1 MSDLYNEMSVDV
13 FISYH
18 VSSSKYI
25 ADSICHA
32 LEEEGV
38 RVWYAPRDVHNFYA
52 NDIIDAIKACKIFL
66 LLLNPESSFSEDCL
80 NEIQV
85 GFQRIR
91 DKENMAF
98 LPFQIFPGEISS
110 SAKYYLGRMNWID
123 AITPPLEYRIDE
135 LTQKIKVL
143 LASPDGLQNS
153 FWKTH
158 GDAAYKQEI
167 VQNTTG
173 KIRRYIPISNEN
185 FVGREQEFEELLQL
199 LDDKRFA
206 FVSGIGGIGKSEFI
220 RKFAQKYANRYDQ
233 VVWTACNTDLKNMI
247 IDGSNLIEGSF
258 ARVQINGCPET
269 DEEYAHRKL
278 EYFKSAVTPNTLWI
292 IDNFDHTEDEMLED
306 LLSTDCK
313 LLITTR
319 SDFSYEGYPQLIL
332 SALAEEDLLRLFTN
346 YYKGRMTPE
355 DREALSEL
363 FVITEG
369 HTLAVELLGK
379 IAASR
384 HLSPAKLAAQY
395 HKNGLTVMLSE
406 RVRNGK
412 AGYSSAFEFVKNL
425 FSAEKLS
432 EEDKNILLHMTML
445 PLEGFYYT
453 EFAELAGID
462 DYEAIDELIR
472 KSWIKFDPG
481 FELLSMHP
489 LIREVVL
496 ETIPAD
502 QEYFSAYIQNLGTR
516 TENAWFMTY
525 EEKVNLSPLV
535 TRVFERFPDITWDLK
550 EAYRFMAFLMVR
562 LECHGQVEDIVNK
575 YVQIHI
581 DRYGEEA
588 QETLLPRQ
596 YLADFYNYWYQ
607 VDRASEILEE
617 TIRIAKKC
625 APDSRETAVVEKYL
639 SWIYMGD
646 HVKQEFVEELLNDC
660 ARIFDVLYPHSKEEA
675 DIASLDAAK
684 ATLYSQMGRYE
695 EGLAAAD
702 RSYKVFYK
710 IGGEENANTL
720 APMAI
725 KSLLLAQSGCAE
737 EGVALMN
744 RVISIQIKLFG
755 EKHQKVI
762 ARYETMGRIYMVS
775 GDKEN
780 AVCWLNKWRD
790 ALIEKNEINSKEYRR
805 CEQLLS
811 QLQ

>member
-1 MSDLYNEMSVDV
+1 MSVDV

-18 VSSSKYI
+18 VSSSKHI

-32 LEEEGV
+32 LENAGI

-52 NDIIDAIKACKIFL
+52 NDIIDAISDCKIFL

-98 LPFQIFPGEISS
+98 LPFQVFPGEISP

-123 AITPPLEYRIDE
+123 AITPPLEYRIAE
-135 LTQKIKVL
+135 LTQKIKIL
-143 LASPDGLQNS
+143 LSSPEGLQNS

-158 GDAAYKQEI
+158 GDAAYRQEI

-173 KIRRYIPISNEN
+173 KICRYIPIGNEN
-185 FVGREQEFEELLQL
+185 FVGREQEFEELNRMLE
-199 LDDKRFA
+199 DKRYV

-220 RKFAQKYANRYDQ
+220 RKYAQKYVSRYDQ
-233 VVWTACNTDLKNMI
+233 VVWTTCNTDLKSMI
-247 IDGSNLIEGSF
+247 IDGSSLIEGGF
-258 ARVQINGCPET
+258 ARVQTNGFPET
-269 DEEYAHRKL
+269 DDEYAHRKL
-278 EYFKSAVTPNTLWI
+278 QFFKSAVTSNTLWI
-292 IDNFDHTEDEMLED
+292 IDNFDHSEDEMLEE

-313 LLITTR
+313 LLISTR
-319 SDFSYEGYPQLIL
+319 NDYSYEGYPQLIL
-332 SALAEEDLLRLFTN
+332 STLTEEDLILLFTN
-346 YYKGRMTPE
+346 YYKGRMVPE
-355 DREALSEL
+355 DRAALSEL
-363 FVITEG
+363 FAITEG

-379 IAASR
+379 IATSR
-384 HLSPAKLAAQY
+384 HLSPTKLAEQY
-395 HKNGLTVMLSE
+395 HKNGLTAMLSE

-412 AGYSSAFEFVKNL
+412 AGYSSGFEFVKNL
-425 FSAEKLS
+425 FSAENLS

-445 PLEGFYYT
+445 PIEGFYYT
-453 EFAELAGID
+453 EFTELAGIENF
-462 DYEAIDELIR
+462 EAIDELIR

-481 FELLSMHP
+481 FEILSMHP

-496 ETIPAD
+496 DTIPVE
-502 QEYFSAYIQNLGTR
+502 QEFFATYIQNLGSR
-516 TENAWFMTY
+516 TADAWFMTF
-525 EEKVNLSPLV
+525 EEKANLSPLV
-535 TRVFERFPDITWDLK
+535 TRVLERFPNITWDLK
-550 EAYRFMAFLMVR
+550 EAYRNMAFLMVR
-562 LECHGQVEDIVNK
+562 LECHGQVENIVND

-581 DRYGEEA
+581 DRFGEEA

-646 HVKQEFVEELLNDC
+646 HIKQDTVEELLNDC
-660 ARIFDVLYPHSKEEA
+660 TRIFDVLYPHSKDVP

-695 EGLAAAD
+695 DGLAAAD

-710 IGGEENANTL
+710 IGGEENADTL

-725 KSLLLAQSGCAE
+725 KSLLLAQAGRVE
-737 EGVALMN
+737 EGVELMN
-744 RVISIQIKLFG
+744 HVISIQIKLFG

-762 ARYETMGRIYMVS
+762 ARYETMGRIYMAAN
-775 GDKEN
+775 DKEN
-780 AVCWLNKWRD
+780 AVLWLNRWRD
-790 ALIEKNEINSKEYRR
+790 ALIEKKETNSKEFRR

-811 QLQ
+811 RL